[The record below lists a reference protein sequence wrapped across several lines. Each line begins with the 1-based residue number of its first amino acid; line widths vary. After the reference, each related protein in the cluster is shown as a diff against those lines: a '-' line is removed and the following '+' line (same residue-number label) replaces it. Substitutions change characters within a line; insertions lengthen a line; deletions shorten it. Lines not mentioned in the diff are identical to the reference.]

1 MPVATAAMPSRP
13 ASSAESATFMP
24 APSSPMRWAAG
35 IRAPSKMTW
44 VVTSQARPI
53 FFSGA
58 PKLMPAVSAG
68 TMNADSPRR
77 GSSPVRA
84 KRM

>member
-1 MPVATAAMPSRP
+1 
-13 ASSAESATFMP
+13 MP
-24 APSSPMRWAAG
+24 APSSPMRWATG
-35 IRAPSKMTW
+35 IRASSKMTW
-44 VVTSQARPI
+44 VVTSQASPI

-68 TMNADSPRR
+68 TMNADRPRR